1 MTGRGRFALCLPALR
16 VFPAQ
21 AGRWLIVMC
30 LFRVGAPR
38 RDSPPDSP
46 GVEGGGVFSVGG
58 CGFVVRGERRNPND
72 CSSLRTPRACRV
84 PWYPFHTIHFSV

>member
-30 LFRVGAPR
+30 LFRAGGPR
-38 RDSPPDSP
+38 R
-46 GVEGGGVFSVGG
+46 
-58 CGFVVRGERRNPND
+58 
-72 CSSLRTPRACRV
+72 A
-84 PWYPFHTIHFSV
+84 IHP